1 MNYCPLRFFDLK
13 INNNNIDK
21 KSHWSTIDFA
31 LFLGSCKNKNEE
43 SKSLFRISLFDDVIM
58 FEATSGLGARTK
70 SISD

>member
-13 INNNNIDK
+13 INNNIDK
-21 KSHWSTIDFA
+21 KSHWPTIDFA
-31 LFLGSCKNKNEE
+31 WFLGSCKNKNEE

-58 FEATSGLGARTK
+58 FEAASGLGARTK